1 MKLLDRLRAIDAEAK
16 LIEHIGAM
24 LGWDQETYM
33 PSSAIDERADQLAFI
48 ETLSHQKRTSPEIAE
63 ILTAL
68 GSTSANPSGPE
79 TLPSIDRAYLRV
91 TRRQYDQKTK
101 IPAELVTEMAK
112 ATSLSQAAWI
122 EARKN
127 DDFKSFAPHLS
138 RMLDYNKQ
146 IAACLAPERRPYD
159 VLLDLFEEGATEA
172 QIAGIFGAL
181 RSDLVALLDRIRGRP
196 QIDDSF
202 LHHECPT
209 SAQQAASAYFME
221 VLSYDLSRGRL
232 DVTAHPFTT
241 TLGSSDVRITTRF
254 VENYFPSSVFSTM
267 HETGHALYE
276 LGIEPSPEYRRT
288 SLSEASSMA
297 IHESQSRLWENM
309 VGRSMGFW
317 VQHLA
322 SLRTTLAPVLNG
334 IGVEDFYRAINKV
347 QPSLIRTEADEVT
360 YGLHVILRF
369 ELESRMLSGDLPVS
383 DLPAAWNDG
392 MQRLLGVE
400 PPDDAR
406 GCLQDIHWS
415 MGSFGYFPSYALGNL
430 YAAQWW
436 DTMKAQGLDPKAAV
450 ARGDLGSI
458 LGWLRSNVH
467 RPGAVYRPG
476 ELVERVSG
484 APLDPSHFV
493 RYLNDKYAGVYGF

>member
-1 MKLLDRLRAIDAEAK
+1 MKLLDRLRTIDAEAK

-33 PSSAIDERADQLAFI
+33 PSAAIDERADQLAFI
-48 ETLSHQKRTSPEIAE
+48 ETLSHQRRTSPEIAE
-63 ILTAL
+63 ILAAL

-91 TRRQYDQKTK
+91 MRRQYDQKTK
-101 IPAELVTEMAK
+101 IPAELVTEIAK

-172 QIAGIFGAL
+172 QIAGVFGAL
-181 RSDLVALLDRIRGRP
+181 RSDLVALLDRIRGRS

-209 SAQQAASAYFME
+209 SAQQAASAYFMG

-276 LGIEPSPEYRRT
+276 QGIEPSPEYRRT

-317 VQHLA
+317 IQHLS

-334 IGVEDFYRAINKV
+334 IGLEDFYRAINKV

-383 DLPAAWNDG
+383 DLPVAWNDG

-458 LGWLRSNVH
+458 LGWLRNNVH
-467 RPGAVYRPG
+467 KPGAVYRPG